1 MKTKLQEI
9 LKIYLE
15 LFPEEKERQQILLKY
30 LEETPNESLTDWNN
44 FNGHLVAGGFIYAKK
59 EKKFLVLYHNDLK
72 MYLYPGGHIDQNDS
86 NPLEAALR
94 EIKEET
100 SLENL
105 TQLLLTEDPL
115 MPFDIDT
122 HIIPYNEHRNLPEHY
137 HFDIRYLFTT
147 DTIEFVSVDESESS
161 SYKWIDINEL
171 EQDPN
176 YGKIVTKIKKL
187 IK

>member
-1 MKTKLQEI
+1 MKEKIQEL
-9 LKIYLE
+9 LKTYLE
-15 LFPEEKERQQILLKY
+15 LFPEEQERQQILLKY
-30 LEETPNESLTDWNN
+30 LENATDEEITDWNN

-72 MYLYPGGHIDQNDS
+72 MYLYPGGHIDQNDKT
-86 NPLEAALR
+86 PLDAALR

-105 TQLLLTEDPL
+105 TQLLLTENPL

-122 HIIPYNEHRNLPEHY
+122 HVIPYNEYRNLPKHY

-147 DTIEFVSVDESESS
+147 DTIEFVSVDENESS
-161 SYKWIDINEL
+161 GYKWIDINEL